1 MRLDRYLAEH
11 GYAQSRN
18 KASELIK
25 KGRVKIDG
33 KVIKKPSFLITHQSV
48 VVQEEPYVSRAA
60 WKLKYFLEEVSCP
73 IKGARVLDVGAS
85 TGGFTQVLL
94 EAGAK
99 EVVAL
104 DVGKE
109 QLHPTIKAEKRVID
123 KSQTDIREFHARPF
137 DVVTCD
143 VSFISVLKIIDDL
156 DRLAKNILII
166 LFKPQFEVGKEA
178 KRDKKGVVVDKKA
191 IEDAM
196 QRFEEAAQQKKWKLI
211 AKKEAKLQG
220 KEGNSEWV
228 YCFGKD

>member
-1 MRLDRYLAEH
+1 MRLDRYLAKY

-18 KASELIK
+18 KANELIK
-25 KGRVKIDG
+25 EGKVKVDG
-33 KVIKKPSFLITHQSV
+33 KVVTKPSFLVTDQEIV
-48 VVQEEPYVSRAA
+48 VEQEYYVSRAA
-60 WKLKYFLEEVSCP
+60 WKLKYFLQDVSCP

-109 QLHPTIKAEKRVID
+109 QLHPTIKAHKNVID
-123 KSQTDIREFHARPF
+123 KSQTDIRTFRAEPF

-191 IEDAM
+191 IEEAM
-196 QRFEEAAQQKKWKLI
+196 QRFEKAMQQKRWILV
-211 AKKEAKLQG
+211 AKQEAKLQG

-228 YCFGKD
+228 YCFRKG